1 MKKYLAYSLLVAVLF
16 GNSGAGCGNKNEDDP
31 QPAHM
36 QTLIGRWE
44 AIRANY
50 EITEHNGTVK
60 NTGPELKSNGTIIIW
75 EFFSDG
81 RLKATGNT
89 NPGRAMES
97 REVRWELNVTRLDGK
112 TIDMGTLKIIGDEE
126 RELAKE
132 LGQTGDLTYNIEAGI
147 PTGGSNLAT
156 MFLSVDVTKVGPYK
170 KNILTYTYHK
180 L

>member
-1 MKKYLAYSLLVAVLF
+1 MRKYLAYSLLVAVLF
-16 GNSGAGCGNKNEDDP
+16 GNSGAGCGSKNEDDP
-31 QPAHM
+31 KPVHM
-36 QTLIGRWE
+36 QTLIGKWE

-112 TIDMGTLKIIGDEE
+112 NIDVGTLTIIGDEE
-126 RELAKE
+126 RKLAKE
-132 LGQTGDLTYNIEAGI
+132 LGQTGELTYNIEASNPI
-147 PTGGSNLAT
+147 SGSDFAI
-156 MFLSVDVTKVGPYK
+156 MHLSVDATKVGPYK